1 MGGICSRKRD
11 QQVVE
16 DVVQRGVSGRYFKS
30 ASSKW
35 LRTSFSRPL
44 METKPGGGSCPS
56 LMELCIYKIRQD
68 INKYTSFSMLPR
80 DISQQ
85 IFNELVF
92 SHSLTDVSLEAFRDC
107 ALQDILLG
115 EYPAVND
122 SWMDV
127 IASQGSSLLCIDLS
141 GSDVTDTGLG
151 LLKDCSNLQAL
162 TFNFSDH
169 ISERGL
175 KHISG
180 LTNLTSLSLK
190 KSNVITAEAMHAF
203 SSLVNLEKLD
213 MERCSGIHGGFGH
226 LKVRYV
232 TPMNILLEPYH
243 FGAFLWVGKRFN
255 ELEFLNIRCCKCITD
270 SDMKALSDAIGLV
283 VCGLAK
289 FYLLAGSG
297 PGKFLCHSLQKCSLG
312 NEGPVMIERGDFIK
326 VRLKC
331 LQAVRLT
338 MLKEL
343 QVSNCNITDL
353 GVSYLRGLRKLIM
366 LNLEGCNVTAA
377 CLDYISGYFCAAL
390 VALAYLNLNRCSIS
404 DDGCDKFSGLK
415 NLKILSLGFNN
426 ITDACLVHLKGSL
439 SLCLSLCYL
448 VSLKNMHIEN
458 LTNLESLNLDSCN
471 IGDEGLAN
479 LRGLTLLKSLEL
491 SDTEVGSGGLCHLSG
506 LTRLENLNL
515 SFTSVTDSG
524 LKKLAGLTSLKS
536 LNLDARNVTDVGL
549 AALTSLTGLTHLDL
563 FGAHISDSGTNSLQ
577 CFKNLQS
584 LEICGGILTDVGVKN
599 IKDLTSLTFLNLSQ
613 NCSLSDK
620 SLELISGLTSLVSLN
635 VSNSRITNEGLHYL
649 KPLKRLCSLTLE
661 SCKVTASEIKKL
673 QSTALPNLV
682 NYRPE

>member
-226 LKVRYV
+226 LKGL
-232 TPMNILLEPYH
+232 M
-243 FGAFLWVGKRFN
+243 K
-255 ELEFLNIRCCKCITD
+255 LEFLNIRCCKCITD
-270 SDMKALSDAIGLV
+270 SDMKALSVDITYGHTWTWS
-283 VCGLAK
+283 CGLAE

-312 NEGPVMIERGDFIK
+312 NEGPVLALGPSEIWHD
-326 VRLKC
+326 VSC
-331 LQAVRLT
+331 LSGLANVFGLSSPLVLGLT

-353 GVSYLRGLRKLIM
+353 GVSYLRGLGKLIM

-377 CLDYISGYFCAAL
+377 CLDYISGYIDLERSLNCHDNLNIGDATL

-439 SLCLSLCYL
+439 SLCLS
-448 VSLKNMHIEN
+448 VSLY

-563 FGAHISDSGTNSLQ
+563 FGAHISDSGTNSLR